1 MTVAELIKELEKIE
15 DKTLDVVAD
24 IGLDDWDRPIEEV
37 FDQVYETEVS
47 YGKWESG
54 RWIKKI
60 KKKKKIIG

>member
-24 IGLDDWDRPIEEV
+24 IGLDDWDRPMEEV
-37 FDQVYETEVS
+37 LDQVYETEVS

-54 RWIKKI
+54 IWTKKI
-60 KKKKKIIG
+60 RKCVKIIG

>member
-24 IGLDDWDRPIEEV
+24 IGLDDWDRPMEEV
-37 FDQVYETEVS
+37 LDQVYETEVS

-54 RWIKKI
+54 IWTKKI
-60 KKKKKIIG
+60 RECVKIIG

>member
-24 IGLDDWDRPIEEV
+24 IGLDDWDRQMEEV
-37 FDQVYETEVS
+37 LDQVYETEVS

-54 RWIKKI
+54 KWIKKI
-60 KKKKKIIG
+60 RNCVKIIG